1 MVTAVSVYSIM
12 VIEYWRVLRVPKF
25 LYLNFFSLQ
34 VESNMVR
41 CPDPEYAEKMI
52 KAIDEVRVR
61 GDSIGGVL
69 TCIARNVPRVRIQL
83 SS

>member
-1 MVTAVSVYSIM
+1 
-12 VIEYWRVLRVPKF
+12 
-25 LYLNFFSLQ
+25 
-34 VESNMVR
+34 MVR

-52 KAIDEVRVR
+52 KAIDEVRVK